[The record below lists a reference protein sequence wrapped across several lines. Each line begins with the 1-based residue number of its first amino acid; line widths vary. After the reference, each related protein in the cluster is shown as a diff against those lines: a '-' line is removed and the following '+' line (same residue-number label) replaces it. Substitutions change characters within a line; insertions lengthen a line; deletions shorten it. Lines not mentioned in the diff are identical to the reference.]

1 MDARLELDVVPAVD
15 EPPLVGSGLDF
26 ESYVRGS
33 SARLCRSAFL
43 LTGDRQ
49 LAEDLVQTALAKVA
63 VRWDQVVAGGDPTPY
78 VRTVMVRTVI
88 AWRRRRWRGEVPTAP
103 VPDRAHFDPSPVTEH
118 RERLRAALLALGP
131 RQRAAVVLRFYEDL
145 SEVETAEIL
154 GCAVGTVKS
163 QTARGLA
170 HLRAALSDPPSI
182 RETRDE

>member
-1 MDARLELDVVPAVD
+1 MDARLELDAVPAVD

-63 VRWDQVVAGGDPTPY
+63 LRWDQVVAGGDPTPY

-88 AWRRRRWRGEVPTAP
+88 AWRRRRWRV
-103 VPDRAHFDPSPVTEH
+103 RS
-118 RERLRAALLALGP
+118 R
-131 RQRAAVVLRFYEDL
+131 
-145 SEVETAEIL
+145 
-154 GCAVGTVKS
+154 
-163 QTARGLA
+163 
-170 HLRAALSDPPSI
+170 PPPCPIVRTS
-182 RETRDE
+182 TRRR

>member
-1 MDARLELDVVPAVD
+1 MVAVVD
-15 EPPLVGSGLDF
+15 EEDAPPIVDVDHGFDACVRERACAL
-26 ESYVRGS
+26 VRG
-33 SARLCRSAFL
+33 AFL

-63 VRWDQVVAGGDPTPY
+63 LRWDQIVAGGDPTPY

-103 VPDRAHFDPSPVTEH
+103 VPDRAHVDPSLVTEH

-145 SEVETAEIL
+145 SEAETAEIL
-154 GCAVGTVKS
+154 G
-163 QTARGLA
+163 
-170 HLRAALSDPPSI
+170 
-182 RETRDE
+182 